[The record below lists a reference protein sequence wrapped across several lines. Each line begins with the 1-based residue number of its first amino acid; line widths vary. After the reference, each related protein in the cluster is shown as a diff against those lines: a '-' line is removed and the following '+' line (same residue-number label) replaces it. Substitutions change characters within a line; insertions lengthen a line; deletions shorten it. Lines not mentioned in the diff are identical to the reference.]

1 MKSFIPTIALFAAL
15 ALPIAAL
22 AQTDEAQIQRAQAE
36 AASARASAQR
46 SFDETREQFVRAAQV
61 FDADT
66 VQFRVAQAAPPRP
79 APAPKPPTPGITPE
93 LPPPPGG
100 EGGGSSYSTRTTTA
114 KRIMGGGSGVGM
126 GGSVR
131 RPMHTLIVSSKPTD
145 AKFAGEMEED
155 LNIMSRVFEKE
166 TNRETGQEGP
176 DRAMGIWLM
185 ASGDSRHPQ
194 AMFIEGYGALFLLN
208 TRMPLAPT
216 PAKPAEP
223 KKEQAPDSVW
233 EKTKRE
239 LFGPHEPG
247 ANSYNVTTMQE
258 RFYSGGDEKSRAEL
272 KYDEGKVEEF
282 KKSLVEALK
291 NASNIRHLKPEDYIT
306 VVVQTGGGAGGPF
319 EMTYHTA
326 GATAG
331 WNVGFGGPGPGT
343 PGAVQVFDPNSRPQ
357 QGALRQSTL
366 TLRVKKS
373 DVDEFAGGKLTADE
387 FRKKVATNLN

>member
-1 MKSFIPTIALFAAL
+1 MSRFA
-15 ALPIAAL
+15 
-22 AQTDEAQIQRAQAE
+22 Q
-36 AASARASAQR
+36 
-46 SFDETREQFVRAAQV
+46 
-61 FDADT
+61 
-66 VQFRVAQAAPPRP
+66 
-79 APAPKPPTPGITPE
+79 
-93 LPPPPGG
+93 
-100 EGGGSSYSTRTTTA
+100 
-114 KRIMGGGSGVGM
+114 
-126 GGSVR
+126 

-155 LNIMSRVFEKE
+155 LNIMTRVFEKE
-166 TNRETGQEGP
+166 TSRETRQEGP

-216 PAKPAEP
+216 PAKPEEP

-247 ANSYNVTTMQE
+247 AGSYTITTLPDPY
-258 RFYSGGDEKSRAEL
+258 YSGGNDKSRGEF
-272 KYDEGKVEEF
+272 KYDAGRVEEF

-306 VVVQTGGGAGGPF
+306 VVVQAGGGTGGPF
-319 EMTYHTA
+319 EVTYHTA

-331 WNVGFGGPGPGT
+331 WSAGFGGPGPT
-343 PGAVQVFDPNSRPQ
+343 APGAAQVFDRYPRPQ
-357 QGALRQSTL
+357 QEGPRQATL

-373 DVDEFAGGKLTADE
+373 DVDEFAGGKLSADE
-387 FRKKVATNLN
+387 FRKKVAMNLN